1 MPNSNVPPSRETS
14 NGSSS
19 NSDRLPSL
27 GYTGIKLNGITVAT
41 ISYKDVSDQVSPGAL
56 KKVNDM
62 LQKLMA
68 NPELISG
75 LMASHKTEVW
85 TKSNASKSP
94 VADDAWDDVDE
105 II

>member
-1 MPNSNVPPSRETS
+1 MPHNNNVPPSRESAT
-14 NGSSS
+14 SS
-19 NSDRLPSL
+19 NSTDRLPSL

-41 ISYKDVSDQVSPGAL
+41 ISYKDVSDQISAGAL

-62 LQKLMA
+62 LAKLMA

-85 TKSNASKSP
+85 TKSNAAKAA
-94 VADDAWDDVDE
+94 VADDAWDDVDN